1 MLRVWGMRVGRGCM
15 RDRTQLMSYMYQGHL
30 CHRARLGTEN
40 KGCCFCCFFFFWR
53 LTVSVLQSHF
63 DGLLDLHF
71 RPNR

>member
-1 MLRVWGMRVGRGCM
+1 MYVRQDAVNVIYVPGAS
-15 RDRTQLMSYMYQGHL
+15 MSQGTFGY
-30 CHRARLGTEN
+30 RKQRLL
-40 KGCCFCCFFFFWR
+40 FFFLFFFWR

>member
-1 MLRVWGMRVGRGCM
+1 MYARQDAVNVIYVPGAS
-15 RDRTQLMSYMYQGHL
+15 MSQGTFGY
-30 CHRARLGTEN
+30 RKQRLL
-40 KGCCFCCFFFFWR
+40 FLFFWR